1 MSQNISQIIN
11 SEQNTLKFLPKSTSS
26 TTSLFNM
33 IRRQAIKCTRKC
45 RIKTKAVFEDS
56 FSVSSKARLRRC
68 STPKSLLHKSS
79 MRKLFSK
86 RKHFQPPLSS
96 TFIHQHNPIS
106 SPSNNLKF
114 NHAQCSN
121 MTNLSGEKAKGT
133 RLEKCLDLEQ
143 NQFYIFGDFNV
154 WIV

>member
-11 SEQNTLKFLPKSTSS
+11 REPNTLKFLPKSTSS

-33 IRRQAIKCTRKC
+33 IRRQATKCTRKC
-45 RIKTKAVFEDS
+45 RIKSNVVFGDS

-68 STPKSLLHKSS
+68 STPKTKLQKSS

-96 TFIHQHNPIS
+96 TFIHQQHTT
-106 SPSNNLKF
+106 SPYNLTF
-114 NHAQCSN
+114 NHAQGSK
-121 MTNLSGEKAKGT
+121 MTDLSEEKARGNH
-133 RLEKCLDLEQ
+133 LEECLDSEQ
-143 NQFYIFGDFNV
+143 NHFYIFGDFNV
-154 WIV
+154 WII